1 MILASVTAPRP
12 VIGVVTG
19 LAFEARCLKGNLSAP
34 ERFAIALSGGDS
46 AHALA
51 ESRRL
56 IAEGAAGLVSF
67 GTAGALSP
75 ALAAGDLI
83 VATAV
88 VGASGGALAAERS
101 WCDSLAAAASAGR
114 LTPHLGSICAVE
126 RPVASIEEKSAL
138 YRASGALA
146 LDMESGAVARA
157 ARDAGLP
164 FGVLRVIID
173 PAMRELPPA
182 AMAAMAPGGGID
194 IAGLLR
200 ELWREPG
207 QLAGLLALTRDA
219 AAARRRLGR
228 AAALLSAVLAG

>member
-1 MILASVTAPRP
+1 MTAPRP

-19 LAFEARCLKGNLSAP
+19 LAFEARCLKGNLSSP
-34 ERFAIALSGGDS
+34 ERFSIALSGGDS
-46 AHALA
+46 SHALG

-56 IAEGAAGLVSF
+56 LAEGAAGLVSF

-75 ALAAGDLI
+75 ALAAGDI
-83 VATAV
+83 VVATAV
-88 VGASGGALAAERS
+88 VGASGGALAVERS

-126 RPVASIEEKSAL
+126 RPATSIEEKSAL

-146 LDMESGAVARA
+146 VDMESGAVARA

-164 FGVLRVIID
+164 FAVLRVIID
-173 PAMRELPPA
+173 SAMREVPPA
-182 AMAAMAPGGGID
+182 AVAAMAPGGRID
-194 IAGLLR
+194 IAVLMRG
-200 ELWREPG
+200 LWRQPG
-207 QLAGLLALTRDA
+207 QLAGLIALARDA

-228 AAALLSAVLAG
+228 AAALLGAVLTG